1 VCGAGAA
8 TCAAAVVAGAATCDL
23 TEAGTATVAVAVA
36 EVATLTTCFPD
47 KATLS
52 GLFATAPAASLLLD
66 TTAVPGRLLAPDAD
80 RAMGSL
86 LTAFPSF
93 EATAVGD
100 FFKTAVSASVTTALG
115 CTDEAGTAGMC
126 LGAATGG
133 LEAATTI
140 EDDLAPTGAAANDL
154 VAPVKAF
161 T

>member
-1 VCGAGAA
+1 
-8 TCAAAVVAGAATCDL
+8 VAGAATCDL
-23 TEAGTATVAVAVA
+23 TAAGTATVAAAVA

-52 GLFATAPAASLLLD
+52 GLFATVPVPAASLLLD

-80 RAMGSL
+80 SAMGSL
-86 LTAFPSF
+86 LIAFPSF

-100 FFKTAVSASVTTALG
+100 FFKTAVSASLTTAMG

-126 LGAATGG
+126 LGAAKGC
-133 LEAATTI
+133 LEAATTT
-140 EDDLAPTGAAANDL
+140 EDDLAPTGGAANGL